1 MELKQ
6 YQSQALQ
13 DLKTYLG
20 YLNQYHNNAKAYS
33 LLWENKG
40 VKVGSKEKMKP
51 YKNVLPRVPHV
62 CFKVPTGGGKTFLA
76 CASVKPI
83 FDALTMS
90 NVKAVVW
97 LVPSDA
103 ILSQTIRNL
112 KNTDHPYRQRLDRD
126 FGGKVTVYTKEEALN
141 GQGFNPSAVRDQ
153 LSVFVFSYDSSRTG
167 KKEDGR
173 LISRTAS

>member
-6 YQSQALQ
+6 YQSQVLQ
-13 DLKTYLG
+13 DLKSYLG
-20 YLNQYHNNAKAYS
+20 YLNQYHNNAKAYT
-33 LLWENKG
+33 LLWESKG

-103 ILSQTIRNL
+103 ILSQTVRNL
-112 KNTDHPYRQRLDRD
+112 KNTESTERAGVQSFCREGPAQRVRVQLRFFPYR
-126 FGGKVTVYTKEEALN
+126 EEGRTEGVPAE
-141 GQGFNPSAVRDQ
+141 R
-153 LSVFVFSYDSSRTG
+153 SVEQF
-167 KKEDGR
+167 
-173 LISRTAS
+173 